1 LTPARYENHQFIR
14 YSNINLDDIANA
26 TTSFQIELNIPKNL
40 EAISDLNSSK
50 STNDA
55 TFTSYQLSGEIEQ
68 FQSYH

>member
-1 LTPARYENHQFIR
+1 M
-14 YSNINLDDIANA
+14 IANA

-55 TFTSYQLSGEIEQ
+55 TFTSYQLSGE
-68 FQSYH
+68 